1 MTKKEIKI
9 QMALGTIE
17 PQNLTDEEFNYFVNI
32 VANRCVRRLKQDDV
46 ESELRRQKT
55 VNK

>member
-1 MTKKEIKI
+1 
-9 QMALGTIE
+9 MALGTIE
-17 PQNLTDEEFNYFVNI
+17 LQNLTDEEFNYFVNI
-32 VANRCVRRLKQDDV
+32 AADRLARRLKQYNA